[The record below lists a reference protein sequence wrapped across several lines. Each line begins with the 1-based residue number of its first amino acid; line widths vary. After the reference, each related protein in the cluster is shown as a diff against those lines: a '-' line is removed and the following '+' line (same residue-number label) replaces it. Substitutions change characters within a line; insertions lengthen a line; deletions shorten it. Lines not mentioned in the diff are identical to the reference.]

1 MISTSGATAPTAAPV
16 MSTRDLITSIIEIAT
31 EWGFKVEAMRQDLA
45 AGADPQ
51 AMHDRLMAEVYG
63 EGGLAGY

>member
-1 MISTSGATAPTAAPV
+1 
-16 MSTRDLITSIIEIAT
+16 MSASSASQLIAEIIEIAT
-31 EWGFKVEAMRQDLA
+31 EWGFRVDAMRRDLA

-51 AMHDRLMAEVYG
+51 AMRDRLMAEVYG